1 MIQSNFNQKLEN
13 QTTEKTVKLKLYTFR
28 KRHLQSGGYFVK
40 TKLNTFPTTG
50 MSASASEEQ
59 KLENCWLCTLLQ
71 EGHQKFYKLLIDQTI

>member
-1 MIQSNFNQKLEN
+1 MIQSNFNQKLEK
-13 QTTEKTVKLKLYTFR
+13 QTTEKTVMLKLFTFR

-59 KLENCWLCTLLQ
+59 KLENCVLDAAPRVIKSIINC
-71 EGHQKFYKLLIDQTI
+71 

>member
-1 MIQSNFNQKLEN
+1 MIQANSNKKLEKHM
-13 QTTEKTVKLKLYTFR
+13 TEKTVKLKLFTFR

-71 EGHQKFYKLLIDQTI
+71 GSSKLS

>member
-1 MIQSNFNQKLEN
+1 MIQSNINQKLEK
-13 QTTEKTVKLKLYTFR
+13 QTTEKTLKLKLFTFR

-71 EGHQKFYKLLIDQTI
+71 EGHQKYYKLLIDQTI